1 MKRSEFKLGD
11 DDVNELKEMIEK
23 LESGLAD
30 IDARQ
35 DENYAEKY
43 GRLSSHIKL
52 TILRYKK

>member
-1 MKRSEFKLGD
+1 MD
-11 DDVNELKEMIEK
+11 ELKEMIGK

-30 IDARQ
+30 IDAKQ
-35 DENYAEKY
+35 ENYAEKY